1 MWYWLFIK
9 EKTNK
14 YLVLAD
20 DQVTSKARWIL
31 YQDNYELISDC
42 KRSRKEAEL
51 YAENYYGAKK
61 LKLETRPITLK
72 DACQFVDENHRHH
85 IGPQGHKFS
94 IGLYDGDIIIGVII
108 AGRPISRHQD
118 NGITLEVTRC
128 CVKEAYKNGISK
140 LYAAVCKIAKEM
152 GYKKVITYTLIEEP
166 GVSMRSVNFLKVRTS
181 AGDHGVVQIDK
192 EIINIPLEKNY
203 CGLESCK
210 FIREDSTCT

>member
-9 EKTNK
+9 EKTNR

-20 DQVTSKARWIL
+20 DQVTSKTRWIL

-51 YAENYYGAKK
+51 YAEIYYGAKK

-72 DACQFVDENHRHH
+72 DACQFVDQNHRHH

-108 AGRPISRHQD
+108 AGRPVSRHQD

-140 LYAAVCKIAKEM
+140 LLLC
-152 GYKKVITYTLIEEP
+152 
-166 GVSMRSVNFLKVRTS
+166 
-181 AGDHGVVQIDK
+181 
-192 EIINIPLEKNY
+192 
-203 CGLESCK
+203 
-210 FIREDSTCT
+210 

>member
-9 EKTNK
+9 EKTNR

-20 DQVTSKARWIL
+20 DQVTSKTRWIL

-51 YAENYYGAKK
+51 YAEIYYGAKK

-72 DACQFVDENHRHH
+72 DACQFVDQNHRHH

-108 AGRPISRHQD
+108 AGRPVSRHQD

-140 LYAAVCKIAKEM
+140 LYAAVCKIAKVM

-181 AGDHGVVQIDK
+181 SGGSWSSENRQRKDK
-192 EIINIPLEKNY
+192 HPTGKKL
-203 CGLESCK
+203 LWV
-210 FIREDSTCT
+210 REL